1 VTRQAP
7 ASLSPVNLRRT
18 LATVAASLALVT
30 ALAACG
36 FNYPTDR
43 INNITAGANDRDGT
57 VNVLNAAIVSKES
70 NLGTFVATFV
80 NTSQTATVSVTSIA
94 GDGTAVGQVAVEPF
108 PIKPQGL
115 VSLSSNGGITVQG
128 TFSLGQNV
136 TLSIAFDNGETS
148 TLQVPVVA
156 DDGQWAGLDQAT
168 ASPTGS
174 PSASTSPSDTSS
186 PSASSS

>member
-1 VTRQAP
+1 M
-7 ASLSPVNLRRT
+7 SPVNLRRT
-18 LATVAASLALVT
+18 LATVAASLALVS

-57 VNVLNAAIVSKES
+57 VNVLNAAIVSK
-70 NLGTFVATFV
+70 NADLGTFVATFV
-80 NTSQTATVSVTSIA
+80 NTSQTQTVSVTSIT
-94 GDGTAVGQVAVEPF
+94 GDGTAVGQVSVDPF

-115 VSLSSNGGITVQG
+115 VSLSANGGITVQG

-168 ASPTGS
+168 PSPTQS
-174 PSASTSPSDTSS
+174 PSASTPSDTSS